1 MKKFIKTLKY
11 IVVALLSLAVLLV
24 VLVAAHPL
32 WLGSAAKSVANSVVP
47 EMTGTGFSI
56 GSVGVNAYD
65 GCLEVRDVN
74 LENPEGYDERC
85 ALRLDFAKVS
95 LDAQSLVTDVIH
107 IREITVDGLF
117 VSHVSKDG
125 VNNFDAISANLKKDD
140 APSSG
145 KSADDG
151 KAKRAGDG
159 KSMSDDDGS
168 PEKKFIIDRISISN
182 VKIKYGFVTIPVP
195 MTIVIKDVG
204 KDSGGATPLQALM
217 EILDQLFNAAV
228 KAGVSAKNALSGI
241 AGETLAV
248 TSNAVGDVKKT
259 VGTIKDGAVAITS
272 GTVDETKT
280 IVGIL
285 ADGTVGV
292 SSNAVKEVKD
302 LGRSLKDGVKGSFKE
317 IKNIFKK

>member
-1 MKKFIKTLKY
+1 MKKIIKILKY
-11 IVVALLSLAVLLV
+11 VAVTVISLVLLFAVL
-24 VLVAAHPL
+24 AAVHPL
-32 WLGSAAKSVANSVVP
+32 WLGSAAKTVANAVVP
-47 EMTGTGFSI
+47 GVTGTGFSI

-145 KSADDG
+145 KSADN
-151 KAKRAGDG
+151 G
-159 KSMSDDDGS
+159 KSKSDDDGS
-168 PEKKFIIDRISISN
+168 PEKKFIIDRISVSN
-182 VKIKYGFVTIPVP
+182 VKIKYGLVTIPVP
-195 MTIVIKDVG
+195 MTIVITDIG
-204 KDSGGATPLQALM
+204 KDSGGSSPLDALM
-217 EILDQLFNAAV
+217 EVLEQLFNAAV
-228 KAGVSAKNALSGI
+228 KAGVSAKEAVSFL
-241 AGETLAV
+241 AGEAL
-248 TSNAVGDVKKT
+248 
-259 VGTIKDGAVAITS
+259 
-272 GTVDETKT
+272 
-280 IVGIL
+280 
-285 ADGTVGV
+285 GV
-292 SSNAVKEVKD
+292 SSNAAGKVGKAVGKLSDGTIAVTSGAVDETKNIVGALAGGTVSVSSNTVEEVKN
-302 LGRSLKDGVKGSFKE
+302 LGKSLKEGVKGSFKD